1 MDSHIIIPARLDS
14 IRLPK
19 KLLLSDTGMPLIWH
33 TIQRAKSSKLSNS
46 VIVATDSHKIFNE
59 IKEYVAVVMTGQ
71 HSSGTE
77 RIADCCKLLVEKF
90 GPDDIVV
97 NLQGDEPEL
106 ECDHIDSLIG
116 GLKENEDCDIATLA
130 SPASQD
136 EYASPDVVKV
146 VINNNGHAM
155 YFSRCSIPYKASN
168 SLKHVGVY
176 AYRIGFLNQW
186 RRGLCRFNNMKL
198 PRECHKNEKLEQL
211 QWLENGFNIKVLVRD
226 IKTAGIDT
234 REEYDAF
241 VKRLKN

>member
-46 VIVATDSHKIFNE
+46 VIVATDSYEIFNE
-59 IKEYVAVVMTGQ
+59 IKEHVAVVITGQ
-71 HSSGTE
+71 HNSGTE

-106 ECDHIDSLIG
+106 ECDHIDGLIG

-130 SPASQD
+130 SSASQD

-155 YFSRCSIPYKASN
+155 YFSRCPIPYQAPS
-168 SLKHVGVY
+168 SLKHVGIY
-176 AYRIGFLNQW
+176 AYRIGFLNQ
-186 RRGLCRFNNMKL
+186 LNNMKS
-198 PRECHKNEKLEQL
+198 PCEHYENEKLEQL

-241 VKRLKN
+241 VKRLKD